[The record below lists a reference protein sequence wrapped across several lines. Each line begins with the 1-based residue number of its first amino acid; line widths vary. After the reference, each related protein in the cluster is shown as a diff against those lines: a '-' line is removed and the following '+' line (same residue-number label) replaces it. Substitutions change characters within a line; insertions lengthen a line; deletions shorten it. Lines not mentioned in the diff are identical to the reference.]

1 MDLNQATD
9 ELLAA
14 PWESFVETRAR
25 LAGELADA
33 GKRDDSRALKKIR
46 RPTAAAWA
54 TNQVVRKARHAV
66 DGYLAASD
74 ELRSRQAATLAGGGD
89 RAAYQAAAE
98 SFRQATASL
107 THAIRKVLQQ
117 GGREPDRG
125 QIDGVVANVRAAA
138 LADQRRPELL
148 AGRLLADLSAGDGD
162 LEGVF
167 GASLAAGAGA
177 TAPVSRV
184 VVGAGKAHAA
194 ANDTHAPRTEGHAKG
209 DGKRDGE
216 AEAHAKREA
225 LARARRAE
233 QARRVAAAL
242 DEEKAARAA
251 AAEASDEA
259 ERARAMRDE
268 AQERLSAAEAAVA
281 DARAALHDAKTA
293 LQAAERAAKE
303 RQAALERATERRH
316 GLEKQAER

>member
-14 PWESFVETRAR
+14 PWESFVETRTR
-25 LAGELADA
+25 LAGELAGA

-54 TNQVVRKARHAV
+54 TNQVVRKARDAV

-74 ELRSRQAATLAGGGD
+74 DLRSRQAATLAGGGD
-89 RAAYQAAAE
+89 RAAYQAAAD

-107 THAIRKVLQQ
+107 TQAVRKVLQQ

-125 QIDGVVANVRAAA
+125 QVEAVVANVRAAA

-167 GASLAAGAGA
+167 GASLAAGVAA
-177 TAPVSRV
+177 SAPVSRV
-184 VVGAGKAHAA
+184 VVGAGKSHAA
-194 ANDTHAPRTEGHAKG
+194 ANDTHGPRAAGPHGKG
-209 DGKRDGE
+209 DGE
-216 AEAHAKREA
+216 AQAHAKREA
-225 LARARRAE
+225 EARARRE
-233 QARRVAAAL
+233 EHARRVAAAI
-242 DEEKAARAA
+242 DEEKAARQA

-259 ERARAMRDE
+259 ERARSTQDE

-281 DARAALHDAKTA
+281 EARAALHDARTA
-293 LQAAERAAKE
+293 LHAAERAAKE
-303 RQAALERATERRH
+303 RQAALERATDRRH
-316 GLEKQAER
+316 GLEKQSER